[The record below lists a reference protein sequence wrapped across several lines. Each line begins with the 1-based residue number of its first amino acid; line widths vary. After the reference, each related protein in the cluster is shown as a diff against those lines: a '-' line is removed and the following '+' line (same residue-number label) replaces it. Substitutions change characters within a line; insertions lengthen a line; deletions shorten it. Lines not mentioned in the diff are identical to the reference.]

1 MSKCQYCQKNTKKK
15 FCSQQCK
22 IDYHNA
28 RRKFYRK
35 IKTMKRLILEAQEI
49 GKILPPEEFYK
60 ASQEV
65 VNISAPGYPHTSFMN
80 VIGADTH

>member
-22 IDYHNA
+22 IDYHNT

-35 IKTMKRLILEAQEI
+35 VAALERLIIKAQEL
-49 GKILPPEEFYK
+49 GAILPAQNSHDP
-60 ASQEV
+60 ARR
-65 VNISAPGYPHTSFMN
+65 
-80 VIGADTH
+80 